1 MKSAMKTDREMRDLD
16 RDIGFAPARESRK
29 SALSIVFDIVGYIFL
44 GAVLFL
50 FTVVAIHILFYL
62 I

>member
-1 MKSAMKTDREMRDLD
+1 MKSVMKKDREMRDLD
-16 RDIGFAPARESRK
+16 REIGFAPREPRK